1 MTYYIPSRLIHLSHS
16 TAHWCDY
23 QMVVA
28 CPKLSMTEVT
38 ECSQQVPRN
47 PVSLSRITARSSR
60 LHSAI
65 NKQVVVVSSE
75 SKHSRYTWSIPHC
88 LPRCVHS
95 GVGERREVGVQ
106 RTTTDSKERAGYIS
120 NVAP

>member
-1 MTYYIPSRLIHLSHS
+1 
-16 TAHWCDY
+16 
-23 QMVVA
+23 
-28 CPKLSMTEVT
+28 MTEVT

-60 LHSAI
+60 LHTAI
-65 NKQVVVVSSE
+65 NKRVVVVSSE
-75 SKHSRYTWSIPHC
+75 SKYSRFNLGTLHC
-88 LPRCVHS
+88 LPRCING